1 VSYRNLFEGIVNNT
15 AVPIFPLPTVLFPGG
30 HLPLRIFEQRYID
43 MVRECSANGSYFGV
57 CLVSPPKE
65 PGQRGS
71 HMCTGTLAEI
81 TDWSTMDDGLLGITA
96 SGRQKFVI
104 QSSRMR
110 DNGLMMA
117 EVLITDEPES
127 IEIPVQYSVLSM
139 VTARFMEQMGS
150 NYPGFQ
156 PSHLQDAAWVGY
168 RLTELLPL
176 DAKEKQILL
185 QLGDP
190 LERLQLLLEAMPR
203 FQQDG

>member
-1 VSYRNLFEGIVNNT
+1 VNNT
-15 AVPIFPLPTVLFPGG
+15 SVPIFPLPTVLFPGG

-43 MVRECSANGSYFGV
+43 MVRDCSANSSYFGV
-57 CLVSPPKE
+57 CLINPPKE
-65 PGQRGS
+65 SGQGGS

-81 TDWSTMDDGLLGITA
+81 TDWSTLDDGLLGITV
-96 SGRQKFVI
+96 SGRKKFII

-117 EVLITDEPES
+117 EVLILDEPES
-127 IEIPVQYSVLSM
+127 IDIPEQYSVLSM
-139 VTARFMEQMGS
+139 ITARFMEQMGS
-150 NYPGFQ
+150 NYPDFQ
-156 PSHLQDAAWVGY
+156 PSHLQDSDWVGY

-176 DAKEKQILL
+176 DAEEKQILL

-203 FQQDG
+203 FQQDA